1 MKFYSRKGKII
12 IFSII
17 ILTILTIISIWGK
30 VYPASFILII
40 VLSFFIWAWFD
51 TYYVISNDQLFYK
64 LAFIKGSVNINT
76 IFEVVKN
83 KASFS
88 GVKPALSTK
97 GIIVKYNRWDEI
109 YISPLYIDQ
118 FIIELKKVNPKIKI
132 TE

>member
-1 MKFYSRKGKII
+1 MKFYSRKGNII

-40 VLSFFIWAWFD
+40 VLSFVIWTWFD

-118 FIIELKKVNPKIKI
+118 FIIELKKVNPSIKI

>member
-118 FIIELKKVNPKIKI
+118 FIIELKKVNPSIKI

>member
-1 MKFYSRKGKII
+1 MKFYSRKGNII

-40 VLSFFIWAWFD
+40 VLSFVIWTWFD